1 MAERH
6 RSRGRIVMA
15 ALACAV
21 SMLLLAFFV
30 PAGHAATT
38 DSQKFRDVARQEG
51 LDIEEATVSECADAL
66 QGMGATDADI
76 SECLVA
82 VDSNGSFTAA
92 YVGATSDL
100 VSTVRYACSHAQ
112 SMASSSA
119 TVTQFGSGYKVEGD
133 DSGATGY
140 LYISDNAVLTM
151 TSKSYDSKY
160 GETGAAK
167 IADDSGFGANAP
179 SSSSSS
185 PSQSSDS
192 QTGAEPNG
200 GAQGTDR
207 RIIWIA
213 VASGAAVVVLIV
225 AAGVL
230 VHNRRKTALEQVA
243 AAGYRAPV
251 FPGYPAMQGQRQFQ
265 GQPDSAWPSAD
276 GAGYD
281 GRQYGQNPYAPGWQ
295 AGSPAG
301 YDQTARRNGQPYG
314 ESQGWPYGG

>member
-140 LYISDNAVLTM
+140 LDRVPVYQRQRGADHDVQVLRFQVRG
-151 TSKSYDSKY
+151 DRC
-160 GETGAAK
+160 GE
-167 IADDSGFGANAP
+167 DSG
-179 SSSSSS
+179 
-185 PSQSSDS
+185 
-192 QTGAEPNG
+192 
-200 GAQGTDR
+200 
-207 RIIWIA
+207 
-213 VASGAAVVVLIV
+213 
-225 AAGVL
+225 
-230 VHNRRKTALEQVA
+230 
-243 AAGYRAPV
+243 
-251 FPGYPAMQGQRQFQ
+251 
-265 GQPDSAWPSAD
+265 
-276 GAGYD
+276 
-281 GRQYGQNPYAPGWQ
+281 
-295 AGSPAG
+295 
-301 YDQTARRNGQPYG
+301 
-314 ESQGWPYGG
+314 